1 MDDFLIMFIIG
12 LLIFIT
18 GLLLLKKEIKL
29 FKDSVLT
36 SAKVVTYYEY
46 TNLADDSTSQITM
59 YTMVVEYLVEGKLIQ
74 AREQSGS
81 SGKKYPVGTE
91 LKIAYSKEKPELFKV
106 SGDHSKKAALGG
118 VTIFGLVMMAI
129 AGYARLTG
137 YPG

>member
-18 GLLLLKKEIKL
+18 GMLLLKKQIKL

-46 TNLADDSTSQITM
+46 SNLADESESQITM
-59 YTMVVEYLVEGKLIQ
+59 YTMAVEYHLADGKLIQ

-81 SGKKYPVGTE
+81 NGKKYPVGTE
-91 LKIAYSKEKPELFKV
+91 LKIAYSKE
-106 SGDHSKKAALGG
+106 
-118 VTIFGLVMMAI
+118 
-129 AGYARLTG
+129 
-137 YPG
+137 

>member
-1 MDDFLIMFIIG
+1 MNDFSIMFLIG
-12 LLIFIT
+12 LLIFII

-36 SAKVVTYYEY
+36 NAKVVTYYEY
-46 TNLADDSTSQITM
+46 LNLADDSESQITM
-59 YTMVVEYLVEGKLIQ
+59 YTMAVEYHLADGKLIQ

-81 SGKKYPVGTE
+81 NGKKYPIGTE

-118 VTIFGLVMMAI
+118 MMIFGLVMMAI
-129 AGYARLTG
+129 SVYAGLNS
-137 YPG
+137 